1 MAALFKVPAIIIY
14 VLGGLWG
21 LIICLGIIHSKL
33 GFIATLVAFFVLPA
47 TVYLAP
53 LYAGFADGNWWL
65 FVVSSGT

>member
-53 LYAGFADGNWWL
+53 L
-65 FVVSSGT
+65 